1 MEHKEGFV
9 SARAERTLSLHT
21 THTPKFLGLQQ
32 NLGTNWNSSN
42 LGKGV
47 IIGVIDT
54 GIKYDHPSFHDE
66 GMPPPPARWKGK
78 CDFNWIPCR
87 KDILHGTHTAA
98 EAAGNVVEGAM
109 YKVCGIDD
117 CSDSAILAAMDAAI
131 EDGVD
136 VLSLS
141 LDIIA
146 LGAFRAIQNGI
157 FVSCSAGN
165 EGPFISSVVN
175 EAPWIL
181 TVGASTI
188 DRDIRT
194 TVTLGNNVELHG
206 QSLFQPKDFRP
217 QQLPLVDAG
226 ASGNRLIAD
235 PPSWTGGTILW
246 FFGGL

>member
-1 MEHKEGFV
+1 M
-9 SARAERTLSLHT
+9 
-21 THTPKFLGLQQ
+21 
-32 NLGTNWNSSN
+32 
-42 LGKGV
+42 
-47 IIGVIDT
+47 
-54 GIKYDHPSFHDE
+54 GIAPFAH
-66 GMPPPPARWKGK
+66 
-78 CDFNWIPCR
+78 
-87 KDILHGTHTAA
+87 L
-98 EAAGNVVEGAM
+98 AM

-141 LDIIA
+141 LGGSSDHLYDDIIA